1 MRNILTILV
10 VLCSIGVAQNPGIS
24 TGGMSNG
31 RMWNSIDE
39 GSKVFYISGVYDSL
53 MLKSLTKSAPPS
65 GDNMPW
71 AIGFMIKDY
80 VNELNK
86 LYRDGSNIRIPVPL
100 AVDYCTVVLKGQTKK
115 DDLETQLISLRKL
128 ASSLSSK

>member
-1 MRNILTILV
+1 
-10 VLCSIGVAQNPGIS
+10 
-24 TGGMSNG
+24 
-31 RMWNSIDE
+31 
-39 GSKVFYISGVYDSL
+39 
-53 MLKSLTKSAPPS
+53 
-65 GDNMPW
+65 MPW